1 MFADKLNIV
10 RSLTYPEI
18 PAKAGTTN
26 TPFFGDSNRLFQVID
41 GEKNPALN
49 KAGNM
54 LIINYMAVSV

>member
-10 RSLTYPEI
+10 RSLTYP
-18 PAKAGTTN
+18 AGTTN
-26 TPFFGDSNRLFQVID
+26 TPFYGDSNGLFQVID
-41 GEKNPALN
+41 GEENPALN

>member
-1 MFADKLNIV
+1 MFADELNIV
-10 RSLTYPEI
+10 RSLTYP
-18 PAKAGTTN
+18 AGTTN
-26 TPFFGDSNRLFQVID
+26 TPFWRSNRLFQVID